1 MTEDSRF
8 ATGIFGLPTGR
19 PTNDSQARDPLE
31 VLASEF
37 VAALRKGAEPQIEA
51 VAAAHPELAA
61 EIQELFPLL
70 TAMEGWKAYR
80 ETTSYEHRSLETL
93 PGGQFGDFRIVRE
106 IGRGGMGVVFEAEEL
121 NTARRVAIKV
131 LPYLKSD
138 ARRALFQ
145 REASTA
151 ARLWHPHIV
160 PVYNFGEHN
169 GLCYYSM
176 RLVRGVSL
184 NWVIDRL
191 GGHSGVVAAGDVSHG
206 FDADTEDRHG
216 ESGDETSTPS
226 PPGGL
231 PIVAWRIARNSWFEI
246 ARVGAQ
252 VADALAFA
260 HANGIVHGDI
270 KPGNL
275 LLDPAANVWVTDFGL
290 SRNQGEPLEQASSG
304 MAGTLR
310 YLAPEQLSGRADVRA
325 DVYALGVTLFEL
337 STRTPAFGTAELAVL
352 TDPLRRPELP
362 PARGVNPKIPRDL
375 EAIIL
380 KAAAK
385 DPAARYDSAASLR
398 DDLLRFLAAR
408 PVRAR
413 GAAGWLRLLFRS
425 GKATLPPTHL

>member
-1 MTEDSRF
+1 MTEDLRF
-8 ATGIFGLPTGR
+8 SIGIFGLPTGR
-19 PTNDSQARDPLE
+19 PSDGTHDRDPLE
-31 VLASEF
+31 VIASDF
-37 VAALRKGAEPQIEA
+37 VKALRQGEKPEIDAF
-51 VAAAHPELAA
+51 AAAHPELAA
-61 EIQELFPLL
+61 EINDLFPLL
-70 TAMEGWKAYR
+70 AAMEGWKAYR
-80 ETTSYEHRSLETL
+80 ETTSYEHRTLDIL

-121 NTARRVAIKV
+121 NTWRRVAIKV

-160 PVYNFGEHN
+160 PVFSFGEHK

-176 RLVRGVSL
+176 RLVRGVAL
-184 NWVIDRL
+184 NWVIARL
-191 GGHSGVVAAGDVSHG
+191 SGHQGEIAASDVSRGFEATAGD
-206 FDADTEDRHG
+206 APG
-216 ESGDETSTPS
+216 EPGGKPPREF
-226 PPGGL
+226 PPGRL

-252 VADALAFA
+252 VADALSYA
-260 HANGIVHGDI
+260 HSNGIVHGDI

-275 LLDPAANVWVTDFGL
+275 LLDSAANAWVTDFGL
-290 SRNQGEPLEQASSG
+290 SRNQSEPLEQASSG

-310 YLAPEQLSGRADVRA
+310 YLAPEQFSGRIDARTDI
-325 DVYALGVTLFEL
+325 YALGVTLFEL
-337 STRTPAFGTAELAVL
+337 STRTPAFGAVDLATL

-362 PARGVNPKIPRDL
+362 KARQVNPKVPRDL
-375 EAIIL
+375 EAIVL

-385 DPAARYDSAASLR
+385 DPAARYESAANLH
-398 DDLLRFLAAR
+398 DDLVRFLGAR

-413 GAAGWLRLLFRS
+413 GMAGWFRLPF
-425 GKATLPPTHL
+425 

>member
-1 MTEDSRF
+1 MTEDAQF
-8 ATGIFGLPTGR
+8 ATDIFGLPTGR
-19 PTNDSQARDPLE
+19 PTDGTHGRDPLE
-31 VLASEF
+31 VLASDF
-37 VAALRKGAEPQIEA
+37 VAALRQGEEPGIDA
-51 VAAAHPELAA
+51 LAAAHPELAA

-70 TAMEGWKAYR
+70 TAMEGWKTYR
-80 ETTSYEHRSLETL
+80 ETTSYEHRSLDTL
-93 PGGQFGDFRIVRE
+93 PGGQFGDFRVIRE

-145 REASTA
+145 REASIA

-160 PVYNFGEHN
+160 PVYSFGEHK

-176 RLVRGVSL
+176 RLVRGVAL

-191 GGHSGVVAAGDVSHG
+191 SSNHGAVAASDVSQG
-206 FDADTEDRHG
+206 FESPGEGENPMLTGGPSDAP
-216 ESGDETSTPS
+216 PS
-226 PPGGL
+226 NFPPGRL

-246 ARVGAQ
+246 ARIGAQ
-252 VADALAFA
+252 VADALGYA
-260 HANGIVHGDI
+260 HANGIVHGDV

-275 LLDPAANVWVTDFGL
+275 LLDSAANAWVTDFGL
-290 SRNQGEPLEQASSG
+290 SRNQSEPLEQASSG
-304 MAGTLR
+304 MVGTLR
-310 YLAPEQLSGRADVRA
+310 YSAPEQLSGHADVRT
-325 DVYALGVTLFEL
+325 DIYALGVTLFEL
-337 STRTPAFGTAELAVL
+337 STRKPAFGSADFAAL

-362 PARGVNPKIPRDL
+362 RARQANPKIPRDL
-375 EAIIL
+375 EAIVA

-413 GAAGWLRLLFRS
+413 GAAGWLRLPF
-425 GKATLPPTHL
+425 